1 MTESHSMTKSYPIP
15 VIGFAA
21 YSGTG
26 KTALLKKL
34 LPRLTAQGLRI
45 GMIKHAHHRF
55 DIDHPGKDS
64 FELRKAGAEQ
74 MLIAS
79 GSRWALMTDTP
90 DREEEDPDLMEL
102 LARLDTDTLDL
113 VLVEGFKTQPFNKIE
128 LQRPS
133 LGKPLLYPTDSSII
147 AVATDAPLAEET
159 TLPLLDLNDP
169 AAIAHFI
176 ISHSQLLPATDY
188 ATANHGN

>member
-1 MTESHSMTKSYPIP
+1 MIESHTMIKNYPLP

-34 LPRLTAQGLRI
+34 LPLLKAQGLRI

-79 GSRWALMTDTP
+79 GSRWALMADTP
-90 DREEEDPDLMEL
+90 DRIEADPDLMEL
-102 LARLDTDTLDL
+102 LERLDKDSLDL
-113 VLVEGFKTQPFNKIE
+113 VLVEGFKAQPFDKIE
-128 LQRPS
+128 LQRPC
-133 LGKPLLYPTDSSII
+133 LAKPLLFPNDPSII
-147 AVATDAPLAEET
+147 AVATDAPLAQAT
-159 TLPLLDLNDP
+159 KLPLLDLNNP
-169 AAIAHFI
+169 SAIASFI
-176 ISHSQLLPATDY
+176 ISHCRHLAPTAY
-188 ATANHGN
+188 ATHGN